1 MPEGGMVRYMKP
13 KIKEHVCP
21 DCQGSGFT
29 AVKQPARP
37 GRRIHPARC
46 KSCDGKGKIADAE

>member
-1 MPEGGMVRYMKP
+1 MVRYMKP

-37 GRRIHPARC
+37 GRRTYPARC